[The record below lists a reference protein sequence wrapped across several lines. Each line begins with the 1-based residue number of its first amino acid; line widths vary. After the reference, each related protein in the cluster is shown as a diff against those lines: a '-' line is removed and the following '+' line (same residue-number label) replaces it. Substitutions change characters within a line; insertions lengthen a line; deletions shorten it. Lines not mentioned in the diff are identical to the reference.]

1 MDSQSG
7 PKSFTLDLS
16 NLPFS
21 SHELETQRDLLSAR
35 YSHVVDLCITGQ
47 EVTGRGLS
55 PKKWELGA
63 FSLFTNV
70 TSLRI
75 YRWDI
80 RNFQGDDIRSSF
92 SRLGSTVTELELIKC
107 PWDSDDVITLTTFF
121 PLVTNLRVN
130 FGLPSYDSR
139 LIKNDDDKPM
149 KGLQSLSFALMEKQD
164 YQFLTFVNKNSPDL
178 KSLSVYLCHYAWEL
192 EKLFNEA
199 VELTSVSV
207 ALLLNESKFMP
218 I

>member
-21 SHELETQRDLLSAR
+21 SHGLETQRDLLSAR

-47 EVTGRGLS
+47 KVSDGGLS

-75 YRWDI
+75 CRWDI
-80 RNFQGDDIRSSF
+80 RNFKGNDIRSSF
-92 SRLGSTVTELELIKC
+92 SRLGSTITELELFRC
-107 PWDSDDVITLTTFF
+107 PWDSGDLITLTTFF

-130 FGLPSYDSR
+130 FGHLPYQSR
-139 LIKNDDDKPM
+139 LIKNDDHEPM
-149 KGLQSLSFALMEKQD
+149 EGFQSLSFAIVDEHND
-164 YQFLTFVNKNSPDL
+164 EFLRFVNKNSPHL
-178 KSLSVYLCHYAWEL
+178 KSLVVYMCHHTEQL
-192 EKLFNEA
+192 KKLFNEA
-199 VELTSVSV
+199 DELTSVTV
-207 ALLLNESKFMP
+207 ALLYNESKFMP